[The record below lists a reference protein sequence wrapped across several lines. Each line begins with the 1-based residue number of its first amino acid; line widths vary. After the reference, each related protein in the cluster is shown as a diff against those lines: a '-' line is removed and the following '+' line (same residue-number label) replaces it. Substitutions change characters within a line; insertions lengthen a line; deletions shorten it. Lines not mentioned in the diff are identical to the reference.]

1 MPNSA
6 RLVGF
11 IPTTDFRRAR
21 AFYATRLGLR
31 PVAKD
36 RFALVFASGGTTIR
50 VVKVGRFQAAGFT
63 ILGWRVKDIQ
73 ASVAALAGRG
83 VVFERYPW
91 MRQDESGIWISPGGT
106 RVAWFKDPDGNVLSL
121 STR

>member
-1 MPNSA
+1 
-6 RLVGF
+6 
-11 IPTTDFRRAR
+11 
-21 AFYATRLGLR
+21 
-31 PVAKD
+31 VAKD

-63 ILGWRVKDIQ
+63 ILGWRVKDIR
-73 ASVAALAGRG
+73 ASVAALAERG

-91 MRQDESGIWISPGGT
+91 MRQDESGIWIAPGGT